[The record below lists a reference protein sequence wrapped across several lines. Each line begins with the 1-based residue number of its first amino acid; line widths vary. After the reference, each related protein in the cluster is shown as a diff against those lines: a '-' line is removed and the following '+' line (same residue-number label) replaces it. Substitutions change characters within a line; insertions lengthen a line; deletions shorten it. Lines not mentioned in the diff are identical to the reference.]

1 MFVPLP
7 REMFK
12 SSCFAIFVICSERQ
26 YAIQGFGKSLLC
38 VCDYLNLAI
47 TSVPKDKLEGDA
59 ADKVC
64 FTTFS
69 SLRVD
74 SRFLASGCCD
84 DSKGIG

>member
-1 MFVPLP
+1 MFAPSP

-12 SSCFAIFVICSERQ
+12 SKLCVVFVIGSERQ

-59 ADKVC
+59 ADKVS
-64 FTTFS
+64 FIV
-69 SLRVD
+69 L
-74 SRFLASGCCD
+74 LL
-84 DSKGIG
+84 